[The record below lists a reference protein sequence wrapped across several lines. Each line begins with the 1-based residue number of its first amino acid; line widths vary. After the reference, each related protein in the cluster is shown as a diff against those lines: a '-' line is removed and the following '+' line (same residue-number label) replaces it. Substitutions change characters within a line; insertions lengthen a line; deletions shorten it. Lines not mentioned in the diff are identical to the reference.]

1 MVMQQHTRRF
11 KSLITLASLGML
23 LSSPVWAIDPTVKQ
37 LRIGFQK
44 SSINFAITK
53 QQKLL
58 EQEFPNAKVTWNE
71 FPAGPQILEALAVGS
86 IDVGVTGDAPPVYA
100 QAAGKPLYYIAYETA
115 KPLASAILIPKSS
128 SLKQLADLK
137 GKRIALQKGSSAHF
151 LLVQAVRKA
160 GLKWSDIQPIW
171 LTPADA
177 RAAFQKGAV
186 DAWAIWDPYYAS
198 TELEDQAKVLATGKN
213 LSPNYTFYLAAPN
226 FVQQHPQAVTG
237 LLKQINQADR
247 WVQQHQ
253 SETADLIGKSTG
265 LKPAVSSLFVQR
277 RPRPSAAA
285 PLNAKVIAEQQQLAD
300 IFSQQGIIPNSIRI
314 KQAVWQAK

>member
-1 MVMQQHTRRF
+1 MQQQAHRF
-11 KSLITLASLGML
+11 KCLIALTSLGML
-23 LSSPVWAIDPTVKQ
+23 LSTPVWAVDPTVKQ

-44 SSINFAITK
+44 SSINFAIAK

-58 EQEFPNAKVTWNE
+58 EQEFPNAKVSWNE

-115 KPLASAILIPKSS
+115 KPLASAILIPKNSN
-128 SLKQLADLK
+128 LKQLSELK

-198 TELEDQAKVLATGKN
+198 TQLEDQAKVLATGQN

-226 FVQQHPQAVTG
+226 FVQQSPQAVAA

-253 SETADLIGKSTG
+253 SETADLIGKATG
-265 LKPAVSSLFVQR
+265 LKPTVSNLFVQR
-277 RPRPSAAA
+277 RPRSSAAA

-300 IFSQQGIIPNSIRI
+300 IFTQQGIIPNSISI

>member
-1 MVMQQHTRRF
+1 MQQHARRF
-11 KSLITLASLGML
+11 KSFITLASLGML
-23 LSSPVWAIDPTVKQ
+23 LSSPVWAIDPTVEQ

-115 KPLASAILIPKSS
+115 KPLASAILIPKGS

-300 IFSQQGIIPNSIRI
+300 IFTQQGIIPNSIRI

>member
-1 MVMQQHTRRF
+1 
-11 KSLITLASLGML
+11 ML
-23 LSSPVWAIDPTVKQ
+23 LSSPVWAIDPSVKQ

-115 KPLASAILIPKSS
+115 KPLASAILIPKGS

-253 SETADLIGKSTG
+253 NETADLIGKSTG

>member
-1 MVMQQHTRRF
+1 
-11 KSLITLASLGML
+11 ML
-23 LSSPVWAIDPTVKQ
+23 LSTPVWAVDPTVKQ

-44 SSINFAITK
+44 SSINFAIAK

-58 EQEFPNAKVTWNE
+58 EQEFPNAKVSWNE

-115 KPLASAILIPKSS
+115 KPLASAILIPKNSN
-128 SLKQLADLK
+128 LKQLSELK

-198 TELEDQAKVLATGKN
+198 TQLEDQAKVLATGQN

-226 FVQQHPQAVTG
+226 FVQQSPQAVAA

-253 SETADLIGKSTG
+253 SETAELIGKATG
-265 LKPAVSSLFVQR
+265 LKPTVSNLFVQR
-277 RPRPSAAA
+277 RPRSSAAA

-300 IFSQQGIIPNSIRI
+300 IFTQQGIIPNSISI

>member
-1 MVMQQHTRRF
+1 MQQHTRRF

-115 KPLASAILIPKSS
+115 KPLASAILIPKGS

-265 LKPAVSSLFVQR
+265 LKPAVSSF
-277 RPRPSAAA
+277 
-285 PLNAKVIAEQQQLAD
+285 
-300 IFSQQGIIPNSIRI
+300 FY
-314 KQAVWQAK
+314 

>member
-1 MVMQQHTRRF
+1 MQQHARRF
-11 KSLITLASLGML
+11 KSFITLASLGML

-115 KPLASAILIPKSS
+115 KPLASAILIPKGS
-128 SLKQLADLK
+128 SLKQLAELK

-198 TELEDQAKVLATGKN
+198 TELEDQARVLATGKN

-300 IFSQQGIIPNSIRI
+300 IFTQQGIIPNSIRI
-314 KQAVWQAK
+314 KLAVWQAK

>member
-1 MVMQQHTRRF
+1 
-11 KSLITLASLGML
+11 ML
-23 LSSPVWAIDPTVKQ
+23 LSTPVWAVDPTVKQ

-44 SSINFAITK
+44 SSINFAIAK

-58 EQEFPNAKVTWNE
+58 EQEFPNAKVSWNE

-115 KPLASAILIPKSS
+115 KPLASAILIPKNSN
-128 SLKQLADLK
+128 LKQLSELK

-198 TELEDQAKVLATGKN
+198 TQLEDQAKVLATGQN

-226 FVQQHPQAVTG
+226 FVQQSPQAVAG

-265 LKPAVSSLFVQR
+265 LKPAVSNLFVQR

-300 IFSQQGIIPNSIRI
+300 IFTQQGIIPNSISI
-314 KQAVWQAK
+314 KQAVWRAK

>member
-1 MVMQQHTRRF
+1 MQQHIRRF
-11 KSLITLASLGML
+11 KSLLTLASLGML
-23 LSSPVWAIDPTVKQ
+23 LSSPVWAIDPSVKQ

-115 KPLASAILIPKSS
+115 KPLASAILIPKGS

>member
-1 MVMQQHTRRF
+1 MQQHTRRF
-11 KSLITLASLGML
+11 KSLLTLASLGML

-115 KPLASAILIPKSS
+115 KPLASAILIPKGS

-137 GKRIALQKGSSAHF
+137 GKRITLQKGSSAHF

>member
-1 MVMQQHTRRF
+1 MQQQARRF
-11 KSLITLASLGML
+11 KSFIALASLGML
-23 LSSPVWAIDPTVKQ
+23 LSSPVWAIDPSVKQ

-115 KPLASAILIPKSS
+115 KPLASAILIPKNST
-128 SLKQLADLK
+128 LKQLAELK

-186 DAWAIWDPYYAS
+186 DAWVIWDPYYAS

-213 LSPNYTFYLAAPN
+213 LSPNYTFYLAGPN
-226 FVQQHPQAVTG
+226 FVQQHPQAVAG

-253 SETADLIGKSTG
+253 SETANLIGKSTG
-265 LKPAVSSLFVQR
+265 LKPSVSSLFVQR

-300 IFSQQGIIPNSIRI
+300 IFTQQGIIPNSISI

>member
-1 MVMQQHTRRF
+1 MQQHTHRF

-23 LSSPVWAIDPTVKQ
+23 LSSPVWAIDPTVKK

-115 KPLASAILIPKSS
+115 KPLASAILIPKGS

-198 TELEDQAKVLATGKN
+198 TELEDQAKVLTTGKN